1 VNKIIIF
8 VFILFFAT
16 SCSLNSKSKFWTN
29 EKKIQVEDDSRITE
43 VFKKDEIYKN
53 ELNSN
58 LKIKLSEKIIK
69 KSFINNFNN
78 NNGRTNYDG
87 DLKKSSRFKFSKIDN
102 FEYAEPEI
110 VFDKDNLIFFDNK
123 GSILKFTNSSKLVW
137 KKNFYNK
144 YEKKLKPLLSFA
156 NNNEVLLVTDNIAK
170 FYAVNI
176 NSGELLWKKK
186 NSSPFN
192 SQIKIYK
199 DRFFAVDIN
208 NVLRCYS
215 IKDGN
220 EIWQFRTEKS
230 FIKSTKKLSLLIIDN
245 KIIFNNSLG
254 DISAVDIQTGNMIWQ
269 KPTQTSSIFEDTFS
283 LMTSDLIGSKN
294 VILLSN
300 NKNEFYSLDIKDG
313 SLNWK
318 QKINSNLRP
327 TLIGD
332 LIFTITME
340 GFLVVI
346 NNKNGKVIR
355 STDIL
360 KKYKKKRKEKFKPIG
375 FIVGVNNIYLT
386 SNNGRLLVIDIL
398 TGRTSSILKI
408 DNKKISRPFVLDQ
421 NLFIIEKSSI
431 IKLN

>member
-1 VNKIIIF
+1 MNKIIIF

-43 VFKKDEIYKN
+43 IFKKDEIYKN